1 VDNRLLNRQ
10 SAFWKLEDPCIA
22 ACLLPHQMP
31 RIRTF
36 LVASKGPV
44 SRSFASAIIDQRS
57 CILKAF
63 NPPAH
68 HVPYIL
74 LKTKGLILILL
85 CDFKTLHIPSET
97 PYASHLDSYSLFKE
111 PCIAFPANRTS
122 FRQGGESYLLNS
134 PCQELFQTLFFF
146 AALPSPA
153 LLRGGGPYSQTSEC
167 QELFSNSLFCFR
179 LLPVSLSG
187 TASPPCRCRPLRRG
201 VLL

>member
-1 VDNRLLNRQ
+1 
-10 SAFWKLEDPCIA
+10 
-22 ACLLPHQMP
+22 MP

-44 SRSFASAIIDQRS
+44 SRSFASAIIDRRS

-85 CDFKTLHIPSET
+85 CDFKTLHFPSET

-111 PCIAFPANRTS
+111 LVLRSLRTELRFGRAANHTYLIHRVK
-122 FRQGGESYLLNS
+122 SY
-134 PCQELFQTLFFF
+134 FKLFF
-146 AALPSPA
+146 
-153 LLRGGGPYSQTSEC
+153 
-167 QELFSNSLFCFR
+167 
-179 LLPVSLSG
+179 
-187 TASPPCRCRPLRRG
+187 
-201 VLL
+201 

>member
-1 VDNRLLNRQ
+1 MDNRLLNRQ

-134 PCQELFQTLFFF
+134 PCQELFQTLFS
-146 AALPSPA
+146 SPLHRFRLRCKEA
-153 LLRGGGPYSQTSEC
+153 NHTLKLQSVKSYFQTLFWFIASFRFRRLLRGGGPYS
-167 QELFSNSLFCFR
+167 
-179 LLPVSLSG
+179 
-187 TASPPCRCRPLRRG
+187 
-201 VLL
+201 

>member
-1 VDNRLLNRQ
+1 MHCGLFTPSSNALHPDLF
-10 SAFWKLEDPCIA
+10 SCIERT
-22 ACLLPHQMP
+22 CL
-31 RIRTF
+31 
-36 LVASKGPV
+36 
-44 SRSFASAIIDQRS
+44 RSFVLAIIDQRS

-97 PYASHLDSYSLFKE
+97 PHASHLDSYSLFKE

-146 AALPSPA
+146 AALPFPA
-153 LLRGGGPYSQTSEC
+153 VAARRRTILSNCRVSRVIFKLFVLVPLAARFPFRNRLSALPLPAVASRSAVIETSTRMVKD
-167 QELFSNSLFCFR
+167 F
-179 LLPVSLSG
+179 V
-187 TASPPCRCRPLRRG
+187 
-201 VLL
+201 